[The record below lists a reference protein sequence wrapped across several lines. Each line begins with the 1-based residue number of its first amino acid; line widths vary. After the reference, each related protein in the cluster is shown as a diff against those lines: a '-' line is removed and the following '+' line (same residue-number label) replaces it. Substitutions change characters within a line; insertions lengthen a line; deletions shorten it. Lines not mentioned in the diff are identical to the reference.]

1 MNESQMTL
9 GADWTGQDPTGW
21 WMSEKLDGC
30 RAYWDGE
37 RLWTRGG
44 NVIQA
49 PAWFTAGLPSGM
61 HLDGELWA
69 GRGEFTRAR
78 IAAQTGRFDATMA
91 LVVFDCPSA
100 PWTWPERMRVAT
112 DALRSAAHASIIEF
126 TVCSSRSDLDRY
138 LTRIISD
145 GGEGVMLRTPGIMGY
160 ERGRTA
166 NLLKVKPI

>member
-9 GADWTGQDPTGW
+9 GVDWMGQDPTGW

-44 NVIQA
+44 NVIPA

-78 IAAQTGRFDATMA
+78 IAAQAGRLGATMT
-91 LVVFDCPSA
+91 LEVFDCPTA
-100 PWTWPERMRVAT
+100 LGTWPERMRVA
-112 DALRSAAHASIIEF
+112 SASLHGGNARLVEF
-126 TVCSSRSDLDRY
+126 RRCSSRADMDGY
-138 LTRIISD
+138 FARILAA
-145 GGEGVMLRTPGIMGY
+145 GGEGVILRSPGVIGY